1 MALPLGVHGCTKASN
16 LCRKA
21 TSFSDDKFQA
31 DFLSALEPELK
42 QMHPIRQ
49 DRSGGGTMLIA

>member
-1 MALPLGVHGCTKASN
+1 MALPLGLHGYTKAFD

-21 TSFSDDKFQA
+21 AMFSDDKFQA

-42 QMHPIRQ
+42 QMHP
-49 DRSGGGTMLIA
+49 